1 MSIKNKLLSLFIG
14 TVCLFLISS
23 CGGSSDSDEATTS
36 STDAP
41 KSGELTLRWD
51 PQSLLGSDGRDL
63 SIFEYRI
70 YRGTTSGDLDW
81 LDTVIV
87 KNNPPLSTDSTYID
101 KTVITGQA
109 YFYSI
114 SAISLLGD
122 ESPVSS
128 EVTTTAP

>member
-1 MSIKNKLLSLFIG
+1 MSVKNNILSLFICSI
-14 TVCLFLISS
+14 CLFLNSS
-23 CGGSSDSDEATTS
+23 CGGSSDTDEPTKN

-41 KSGELTLRWD
+41 KSRELTLRWD
-51 PQSLLGSDGRDL
+51 PQPLLGSDGRDL

-114 SAISLLGD
+114 SAINLLGD

-128 EVTTTAP
+128 EVTMTAP